1 MAARIVGFRT
11 VPNPR
16 RAHKRYGVPEGHQ
29 CQARGVVCG
38 GWGRWRTTARL
49 KSNTFCCMSHE
60 GEVYFQQQNI
70 TWASSKTSKWSKSK
84 SKSEVKWNITIAYR
98 RDWTTASTPGPID
111 ISYTHAWPLHHWGH
125 VICSKLVLYMSP
137 MAYLGKA
144 FTPKR
149 YRTCYILQGP
159 VFRCKFNRDVH

>member
-1 MAARIVGFRT
+1 MVRVVATNIVMVRRRYIELRGHTWCGRT
-11 VPNPR
+11 R
-16 RAHKRYGVPEGHQ
+16 QMIRSHASKF
-29 CQARGVVCG
+29 
-38 GWGRWRTTARL
+38 
-49 KSNTFCCMSHE
+49 SNTFCCMSHE

-98 RDWTTASTPGPID
+98 RDWTTASTPGLID
-111 ISYTHAWPLHHWGH
+111 ISYVHTLPLCHWGH